1 VEDANHLL
9 FECSLAKFV
18 WAFLSETLGW
28 SGFSRSMDDLVLNWL
43 PGGGFQVG
51 FQTAVTCVC
60 RCGMGALVNQEY
72 DVYVES
78 LSE

>member
-1 VEDANHLL
+1 
-9 FECSLAKFV
+9 
-18 WAFLSETLGW
+18 
-28 SGFSRSMDDLVLNWL
+28 
-43 PGGGFQVG
+43 VG